1 VPDRKLRFGRAGSG
15 PLRMSASGTEG
26 GDGCGWWQAPVADR
40 FANRLRPLCLADWYD
55 VPSTFRH
62 WGLIVVSP
70 RSLTNTSIRFLIGPG
85 LRGVGPARARR
96 LWRCRNRASAAWI
109 SLNSRFQSLLFL
121 HLNFS
126 FPSQGQFAT
135 VRP

>member
-1 VPDRKLRFGRAGSG
+1 MPDRKLRFGRAGSG

-70 RSLTNTSIRFLIGPG
+70 RSLTNTSLGSVPAVSHRSPG
-85 LRGVGPARARR
+85 SRRGLAGVSLGSRCGQSPQSHKYVYSIFYRAWIPWCRARQ
-96 LWRCRNRASAAWI
+96 SAA
-109 SLNSRFQSLLFL
+109 SLEVS
-121 HLNFS
+121 
-126 FPSQGQFAT
+126 
-135 VRP
+135 